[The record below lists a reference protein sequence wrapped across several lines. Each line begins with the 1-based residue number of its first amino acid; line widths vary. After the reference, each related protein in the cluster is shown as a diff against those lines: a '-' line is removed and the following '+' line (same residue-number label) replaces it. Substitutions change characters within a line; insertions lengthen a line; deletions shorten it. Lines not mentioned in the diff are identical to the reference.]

1 MPDTT
6 NSLIRN
12 AGRVGGKQDSTVAN
26 LPKGA
31 QLGLGPKLADIDIAT
46 PLVLSPIVP
55 ILVHSPG
62 MFRNVPHFDS
72 ILKALVERH
81 AKEISGID
89 INYTL
94 EGSGTVVGHD
104 GQETHMPTSSK
115 REQITPTFTWQEI
128 TGNLVWNF
136 MRNWITTAKHPDT
149 QAANTSALPSADQE
163 LSPQLL
169 SHIAMDVLFIQ
180 FDTTLRPENIIDAYF
195 VVGMWPQETG
205 EAGYQRIINT
215 SQIVERQVPFYG
227 VIQDNENTHAVGRNI
242 AEILQLHRVDYNFAK
257 PVSENISSRLE
268 EKGLQR
274 EVSEALED
282 FVPVNSSDDG

>member
-1 MPDTT
+1 MPSTP

-12 AGRVGGKQDSTVAN
+12 AGRVGGKENSTIAN

-31 QLGLGPKLADIDIAT
+31 QLGMGPHIPDIDVAT
-46 PLVLSPIVP
+46 PLVLSPVVP
-55 ILVHSPG
+55 IMVHSPG
-62 MFRNVPHFDS
+62 MFRNVPNFDS

-89 INYTL
+89 LNYTL
-94 EGSGTVVGHD
+94 EGSETPVGHD
-104 GQETHMPTSSK
+104 GQSIHMPTSSK

-136 MRNWITTAKHPDT
+136 IKNWITTIKHPDT
-149 QAANTSALPSADQE
+149 QAANSSALPSGDQE

-205 EAGYQRIINT
+205 AAGYQRIINT
-215 SQIVERQVPFYG
+215 SQVVERQVPFYG
-227 VIQDNENTHAVGRNI
+227 VIQNNENTRSVGRNI
-242 AEILQLHRVDYNFAK
+242 AEILQLHRIDFNFAK
-257 PVSENISSRLE
+257 PATENIGSRLQD
-268 EKGLQR
+268 KGLQR
-274 EVSEALED
+274 EVTESLED
-282 FVPVNSSDDG
+282 FGPTRETENA

>member
-1 MPDTT
+1 MPSTP

-12 AGRVGGKQDSTVAN
+12 AGRVGGGNISTVAN
-26 LPKGA
+26 IPKGA
-31 QLGLGPKLADIDIAT
+31 QLGLGPQIPDIDVAT
-46 PLVLSPIVP
+46 PLVLNPVVP
-55 ILVHSPG
+55 IMVHSPG
-62 MFRNVPHFDS
+62 MFRNVPRFDN

-89 INYTL
+89 LNYTL
-94 EGSGTVVGHD
+94 EGSETPVGHD
-104 GQETHMPTSSK
+104 GQQIHMPTSSK

-136 MRNWITTAKHPDT
+136 IRNWITTIKHPDT
-149 QAANTSALPSADQE
+149 QAANSAALPSGDQE

-205 EAGYQRIINT
+205 AVGYQRIINT
-215 SQIVERQVPFYG
+215 SQIVERQIPFYG
-227 VIQDNENTHAVGRNI
+227 VIQHNENTRSVGKNI
-242 AEILQLHRVDYNFAK
+242 AEILQLHRVDFNIAT
-257 PVSENISSRLE
+257 PATERISSRLQD
-268 EKGLQR
+268 KGLQR
-274 EVSEALED
+274 EVTED
-282 FVPVNSSDDG
+282 LAGFGFIGETDGD